1 MDAVVAAVTGVPREV
16 QQLVQQV
23 VEADDKVQEGA
34 GSEVLVG
41 LDAVALYPSIG
52 KDIATKCCLEA
63 ARESCIE
70 TKNINLTEATL
81 FLMLTMD
88 QESIEE
94 SGLKKTLPRRRKT
107 KGGRD
112 GKRLKLTTMNS
123 LAPTTNDQ
131 SQWEWPEKKLDEAT
145 KRKIFGKSCGKFG
158 PNFLRNPDIQLERK
172 VLLPS
177 AWYANW
183 SAGHFGHSKSSDEQV

>member
-94 SGLKKTLPRRRKT
+94 SGLKKVLPRRRK
-107 KGGRD
+107 KPGQKL
-112 GKRLKLTTMNS
+112 GKLGFTTENS
-123 LAPTTNDQ
+123 LR
-131 SQWEWPEKKLDEAT
+131 PET
-145 KRKIFGKSCGKFG
+145 CGYGHKSKFQ
-158 PNFLRNPDIQLERK
+158 RRRRERY
-172 VLLPS
+172 LPGWLS
-177 AWYANW
+177 NLY
-183 SAGHFGHSKSSDEQV
+183 